1 MVAAVDGPIP
11 GREARV
17 VTKPEV
23 ITLEEHFTSPK
34 LRALR
39 GEKDTPLQRQLDDLG
54 NLRIRAMDEA
64 GIDLQVI
71 SENNPATQNLDAET
85 AVMLARASNDIL
97 HEAVRTHPDR
107 FAGFATLPTPDPEA
121 AADELERAVS
131 KLGFKGAM
139 IMGLTH
145 GRFMDDKQFRPI
157 FERATALDVPLYI
170 HPTPPH
176 PAVVDAYF
184 KEYPA
189 LAVAP
194 LGFTLETLT
203 HTVRLVVSGLFDE
216 YPKLK
221 IIVGH
226 LGETMPYLMW
236 RTDYLVAERMNMP
249 RSFADYYRECFWLT
263 TSGSFSNAALA
274 CAIAEM
280 GADRIMFS
288 VDWPFIPN
296 ALGRQWLDAAP
307 VSDTDRAAILGGNAR
322 TLLRL

>member
-1 MVAAVDGPIP
+1 MSVPPKI
-11 GREARV
+11 
-17 VTKPEV
+17 VT
-23 ITLEEHFTSPK
+23 IEEHFTSPK

-39 GEKDTPLQRQLDDLG
+39 GEKDTPVQRKLDDLG
-54 NLRIRAMDEA
+54 ALRIAAMDEA

-85 AVMLARASNDIL
+85 AVKLARESNDVL
-97 HEAVRTHPDR
+97 YEAVRAHPGR
-107 FAGFATLPTPDPEA
+107 FAGFATLPTPDPKA
-121 AADELERAVS
+121 AADELERAVI

-157 FERATALDVPLYI
+157 FERAAALDVPVYI
-170 HPTPPH
+170 HPTPPVV
-176 PAVVDAYF
+176 AVQEAYF

-216 YPKLK
+216 FPALK

-226 LGETMPYLMW
+226 LGEAAPYLMW
-236 RTDYLVAERMNMP
+236 RTNYLVQERMPMP
-249 RSFADYYRECFWLT
+249 RSFADYYREHFWLT
-263 TSGSFSNAALA
+263 TSGAFSDAALT
-274 CAIAEM
+274 CSIAEM
-280 GADRIMFS
+280 GVERILFS
-288 VDWPFIPN
+288 VDWPFMNN
-296 ALGRQWLDAAP
+296 ATGRQWMDAAP
-307 VSDTDRAAILGGNAR
+307 VSDQDRTLIFGANAR
-322 TLLRL
+322 RLLKI

>member
-1 MVAAVDGPIP
+1 MPQA
-11 GREARV
+11 
-17 VTKPEV
+17 KV
-23 ITLEEHFTSPK
+23 IALEEHFTSPR

-39 GEKDTPLQRQLDDLG
+39 AEKDTPLQRKLDDLG
-54 NLRIRAMDEA
+54 ALRIREMDEA

-85 AVMLARASNDIL
+85 AVALARASNDVL
-97 HEAVRTHPDR
+97 YDAVRAHSDR
-107 FAGFATLPTPDPEA
+107 FAGFATLPTPDPTA
-121 AADELERAVS
+121 AADELERAVV

-139 IMGLTH
+139 IMGPTH
-145 GRFMDDKQFRPI
+145 GRFMDDRQFRPI
-157 FERATALDVPLYI
+157 FERAAALDVPLYI
-170 HPTPPH
+170 HPTPPLQ
-176 PAVVDAYF
+176 PVTDAYF

-216 YPKLK
+216 FPALK

-236 RTDYLVAERMNMP
+236 RTDYLIAERMKLP
-249 RSFADYYRECFWLT
+249 RSFADYYRACFWLT
-263 TSGSFSNAALA
+263 TSGSFSDAALA

-280 GADRIMFS
+280 GVERIMFS
-288 VDWPFIPN
+288 VDWPFMPN
-296 ALGRQWLDAAP
+296 TLGRQWLDAAP
-307 VSDTDRAAILGGNAR
+307 VSERERSLIFGGNAR
-322 TLLRL
+322 ALLKL

>member
-1 MVAAVDGPIP
+1 MPQPKI
-11 GREARV
+11 
-17 VTKPEV
+17 

-34 LRALR
+34 LKALR
-39 GEKDTPLQRQLDDLG
+39 AEKDTPVQRKLDDLG
-54 NLRIRAMDEA
+54 ALRIRAMDEA

-85 AVMLARASNDIL
+85 AVKLARVSNDLL
-97 HEAVRTHPDR
+97 HEAVRAHPDR
-107 FAGFATLPTPDPEA
+107 FAGFATLPTPDPKA
-121 AADELERAVS
+121 AADELERAVT

-145 GRFMDDKQFRPI
+145 GRFMDDRQFRPI
-157 FERATALDVPLYI
+157 FERAAALDVPVYI
-170 HPTPPH
+170 HPTPPLT
-176 PAVVDAYF
+176 AVQEAYF

-216 YPKLK
+216 FPKLK

-236 RTDYLVAERMNMP
+236 RTNYLVKERMPMP
-249 RSFADYYRECFWLT
+249 RTFAEY
-263 TSGSFSNAALA
+263 
-274 CAIAEM
+274 
-280 GADRIMFS
+280 
-288 VDWPFIPN
+288 
-296 ALGRQWLDAAP
+296 
-307 VSDTDRAAILGGNAR
+307 
-322 TLLRL
+322 